1 MCWCCG
7 GRSVTRVRSLSRSRT
22 GGRNF
27 AKPQTRGDCSTAL
40 KFESS
45 ETVHESGTL
54 SLFSRGA
61 IRQVIQRRECLARD
75 QRKREG
81 RLKYLYELAVLAAFA
96 SSSTDSPKTKP
107 ASARIKLGSSFNP
120 GINSNRRMPWWAASS
135 RASMLIS
142 LRVST

>member
-7 GRSVTRVRSLSRSRT
+7 GRSVTRVRSLSRSSKE
-22 GGRNF
+22 GRNF
-27 AKPQTRGDCSTAL
+27 AQPQTRGDCSTAL

-45 ETVHESGTL
+45 ETVHQSAFCRSVPGEPSGT
-54 SLFSRGA
+54 SLPGENAWRA
-61 IRQVIQRRECLARD
+61 IKGRARCFECIH
-75 QRKREG
+75 
-81 RLKYLYELAVLAAFA
+81 ELTVRAVFA

-107 ASARIKLGSSFNP
+107 ASARMKFGSSFNP